1 MWGRGARTAEGY
13 SQGAAVGSLFLG
25 GTTAEF
31 GAETGGNLPQHQ
43 APPGEYSS
51 GGDAGMLWLD

>member
-1 MWGRGARTAEGY
+1 MWGGGASTAEGY
-13 SQGAAVGSLFLG
+13 AQGAAVGSLFLG

-43 APPGEYSS
+43 THPGEFS
-51 GGDAGMLWLD
+51 GRCGHALA